1 MRISKTEPGTFL
13 LCVSNENNPASLELW
28 KLYRCIPDDTAAR
41 LGCVR
46 VFDESGED
54 YLYPKDY
61 FVSIRLPELVR
72 RAMRRRRA
80 RRTRPLVRTNVP
92 RRLRG
97 DRATLI
103 KP

>member
-1 MRISKTEPGTFL
+1 MRISNREPETFL
-13 LCVSNENNPASLELW
+13 LCVSNEDNPASLELW
-28 KLYRCIPDDTAAR
+28 KLYRSVPDDIAAR

-61 FVSIRLPELVR
+61 FVPMRVPELVR
-72 RAMRRRRA
+72 RAMLGRCA
-80 RRTRPLVRTNVP
+80 RRTGPPLRTNVR
-92 RRLRG
+92 RRLPG
-97 DRATLI
+97 NRAALV

>member
-13 LCVSNENNPASLELW
+13 LCVSNEGNPASLELW
-28 KLYRCIPDDTAAR
+28 KLYRSVPDEIAAR

-54 YLYPKDY
+54 YLYPKDH
-61 FVSIRLPELVR
+61 FVPMRVPELVR
-72 RAMRRRRA
+72 RAMLRRR
-80 RRTRPLVRTNVP
+80 P
-92 RRLRG
+92 RRN
-97 DRATLI
+97 RAALA